1 MATLQSWRDAL
12 AITLAEIY
20 RHPVKGLNAESLERV
35 ALSPDEALP
44 HDRRFAIAHAT
55 ALADSEP
62 GAWQPRRNFL
72 HLARDEKLAQV
83 RARFDD
89 ENGDLVI
96 ERNGKQVARG
106 KVTEQ
111 MGRTLVGQFFASFMA
126 GSVRGVPRLV
136 EAKAQP
142 FTDMNQP
149 YISIIGL
156 ASIKDLER
164 VARETVDPRR
174 FRANL
179 YLEGSDAWE
188 EFGWIDREITV
199 GSTRLRVEARIDRC
213 AATNV
218 NPDTA
223 ARDLNIPLTLQRGF
237 GHVDMGVYA
246 RVVEGGEIA
255 TGDPV
260 QLA

>member
-1 MATLQSWRDAL
+1 MSA
-12 AITLAEIY
+12 
-20 RHPVKGLNAESLERV
+20 
-35 ALSPDEALP
+35 DEALP

-55 ALADSEP
+55 ALAEAEP
-62 GAWQPRRNFL
+62 GAWQSRRNFL

-83 RARFDD
+83 RARFD
-89 ENGDLVI
+89 EESGDLVI
-96 ERNGKQVARG
+96 ERKGKQVARG

-111 MGRTLVGQFFASFMA
+111 MGCTLVGQFFASFMA

-142 FTDMNQP
+142 FTDINQP
-149 YISIIGL
+149 YVSIVGL
-156 ASIKDLER
+156 ASIRDLER
-164 VARETVDPRR
+164 VARETVNPHR

-188 EFGWIDREITV
+188 EFGWVDREITV
-199 GSTRLRVEARIDRC
+199 GPVRLRVEARIDRC

-218 NPDTA
+218 NPETA

-237 GHVDMGVYA
+237 GHVDMGIYA
-246 RVVEGGEIA
+246 RVIEGGEIA
-255 TGDPV
+255 TGDPI
-260 QLA
+260 QLC